1 MCEGEWHRA
10 FLSPRCEGERH
21 RASCPSDQGPHQQVS
36 RASFCV
42 EAEWTQSEE
51 AACTRHPPEA
61 RSLLQRHSSGTPC
74 ATALSPSWALLL
86 GQKRLHGGHI
96 STLPRTLLGM
106 ALPLC
111 CLGLDPCK
119 QTGAWSREF
128 PGDPRKQE
136 SISTD
141 STWVPTTGRF
151 YCSWR
156 PLRSP
161 QDCLPGETEEE
172 HFIGG

>member
-1 MCEGEWHRA
+1 MCEGERHRA

-21 RASCPSDQGPHQQVS
+21 RASCPSHQGPHQQVS

-42 EAEWTQSEE
+42 ESVDPERGSGVSSPPSRGTEASTKTQLWN
-51 AACTRHPPEA
+51 T
-61 RSLLQRHSSGTPC
+61 G

-86 GQKRLHGGHI
+86 GQKRLHRGHI
-96 STLPRTLLGM
+96 STLLRTLLGM
-106 ALPLC
+106 ALRLY
-111 CLGLDPCK
+111 CLGLAPCK

-136 SISTD
+136 SISTG
-141 STWVPTTGRF
+141 STWVPTTGKF
-151 YCSWR
+151 CCSWR
-156 PLRSP
+156 LLRSP
-161 QDCLPGETEEE
+161 QDCLPGESEEE